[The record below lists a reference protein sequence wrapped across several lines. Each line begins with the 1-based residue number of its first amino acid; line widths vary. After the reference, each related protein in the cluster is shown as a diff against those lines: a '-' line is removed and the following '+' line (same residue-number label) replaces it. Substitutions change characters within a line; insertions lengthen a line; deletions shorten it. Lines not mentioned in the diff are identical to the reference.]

1 MGLTKEQLKERAIE
15 RIREHVKNNGRKI
28 NINNEQ
34 VYYWDIYPIVIE
46 DYCSLGVAVFNDSS
60 VVFGNYNPKK
70 NTFIEAKKA
79 EDAQR
84 KYLDNAFKQIKE
96 TEDKKKQIED

>member
-15 RIREHVKNNGRKI
+15 RIREHVKNNGRKV

-34 VYYWDIYPIVIE
+34 FYYWDIYPIVIE

-60 VVFGNYNPKK
+60 VIFGNYNPKK
-70 NTFIEAKKA
+70 NIFIEVKKA

-84 KYLDNAFKQIKE
+84 KYLDDAFKQIIE
-96 TEDKKKQIED
+96 IENKKNK